1 MECIVF
7 YTTGVYT
14 HIWTNIMTKLNKKY
28 DINHCDEIGKVCTVF
43 NLRKASRAV
52 TQLYE
57 EIMRPSG
64 VLPTQFTL
72 LAATRAMGPVT
83 ISQMAN
89 KLVLDRTTLTRNL
102 KPLEREG
109 LVIIVSVKDDQ
120 RSREVSLTSKGI
132 RKLEKSI
139 PYWIDAQNKTRQA
152 LGSKRLDRMI
162 ADLKK
167 TAGEASDLL

>member
-1 MECIVF
+1 
-7 YTTGVYT
+7 
-14 HIWTNIMTKLNKKY
+14 MTKLNARF
-28 DINHCDEIGKVCTVF
+28 DLNHCDEIGKVCTVF

-64 VLPTQFTL
+64 TLPTQFTL

-83 ISQMAN
+83 ISRMA
-89 KLVLDRTTLTRNL
+89 KELVLDRTTLTRNL
-102 KPLEREG
+102 KPLERKG
-109 LVIIVSVKDDQ
+109 LLVVVCVKDDQ

-132 RKLEKSI
+132 RKLEESI

-152 LGSKRLDRMI
+152 LGSERLDRMI
-162 ADLKK
+162 ADLKR
-167 TAGEASDLL
+167 TAGATSDLV